1 MSKDILHVD
10 LNNFYASVETLVNPD
25 LKGRPV
31 AVCGDP
37 EKRHGIVLAKST
49 VAKACGVST
58 GEPIWK
64 AKEKCRDLV
73 VVPPHY
79 REYTNISR
87 KVFGLYTTF
96 TPLVESF
103 GLDECW
109 LDVTGVKRLF
119 GEPAEVAY
127 KIKEAVKKET
137 GGLTVSIGVSFS
149 KVFAKLGSDLKKPD
163 AISVI
168 DRSNYR
174 SIAWKLPVSN
184 MLMVGGSTEKT
195 LRKYGIYT
203 IGDLAQT
210 DKKVLSAR
218 FGKFGEKLWNF
229 ANGIDDDT
237 VMQYDGGTVPQ
248 SVGNGTTTPQDIT
261 NRQDAASVIYA
272 LCEVI
277 AFRLRKYGMTA
288 SGVSLN
294 MRNVS
299 LKSFSRQ
306 HKLDEPTAAATV
318 ISEAALQILDT
329 FYDFQTQPP
338 LRTIT
343 VTTYDLLSDTSIM
356 HSMLFEESKEAK
368 VEKSVDVL
376 RNKYGYGILK
386 RGINMGTV
394 FNCDA
399 REVDDDFIPF
409 EKFSGKESVIP

>member
-1 MSKDILHVD
+1 MNKDILHID
-10 LNNFYASVETLVNPD
+10 LNNFYASVETLVNPE
-25 LKGRPV
+25 LKGKPV

-37 EKRHGIVLAKST
+37 EKRHGIVLAKSSA
-49 VAKACGVST
+49 AKACGVST

-64 AKEKCRDLV
+64 AKEKCKDLV
-73 VVPPHY
+73 VVSPHY
-79 REYTNISR
+79 KEYTKISR
-87 KVFGLYTTF
+87 QVFQLYTTF

-119 GEPAEVAY
+119 GQPEEVAY
-127 KIKEAVKKET
+127 KIKEAVKEQT

-168 DRSNYR
+168 DKSNYQT
-174 SIAWKLPVSN
+174 IAWKLPVSD
-184 MLMVGGSTEKT
+184 MLMVGSATEKT
-195 LRKYGIYT
+195 LKKYGVET
-203 IGDLAQT
+203 IGDLACA
-210 DKKVLSAR
+210 DKRVLAAR
-218 FGKFGEKLWNF
+218 FGKFGEKLWNY

-248 SVGNGTTTPQDIT
+248 SVGNGTTTPQDVT
-261 NRQDAASVIYA
+261 NRQEAASVIYA

-277 AFRLRKYGMTA
+277 AFRLRKYGMMA
-288 SGVSLN
+288 SGVSLDL
-294 MRNVS
+294 RNVN

-306 HKLDEPTAAATV
+306 HKLDNPTSAAAE
-318 ISEAALQILDT
+318 ISEGALYILDNN
-329 FYDFQTQPP
+329 YDFQTQPP

-343 VTTYDLLSDTSIM
+343 VTTYNLLSDTSVM
-356 HSMLFEESKEAK
+356 HSLLFEESKESK

-386 RGINMGTV
+386 RGINIGTV

-399 REVDDDFIPF
+399 REVEDDFIPF
-409 EKFSGKESVIP
+409 EKFTGKDGVIP

>member
-1 MSKDILHVD
+1 MNKDILHVD

-25 LKGRPV
+25 LKGKPV

-49 VAKACGVST
+49 AAKACGVST

-64 AKEKCRDLV
+64 AKEKCKDLI

-79 REYTNISR
+79 KEYTRISR
-87 KVFGLYTTF
+87 QVFQLYTTF

-109 LDVTGVKRLF
+109 LDVTGVRRLF
-119 GEPAEVAY
+119 GPPEEVAY
-127 KIKEAVKKET
+127 KIKEAVKERT
-137 GGLTVSIGVSFS
+137 GGLTVSVGVSFS

-168 DRSNYR
+168 DKSNYR
-174 SIAWKLPVSN
+174 TIAWKLPVSN
-184 MLMVGGSTEKT
+184 MLMVGSSTEKT
-195 LRKYGIYT
+195 LKKYGITT
-203 IGDLAQT
+203 IGDLACA
-210 DKKVLSAR
+210 DKRVISER
-218 FGKFGEKLWNF
+218 FGKFGEKLWNY

-237 VMQYDGGTVPQ
+237 VMQYDGDTVPQ
-248 SVGNGTTTPQDIT
+248 SVGNGTTTPKDVT
-261 NRQDAASVIYA
+261 NRQEAASVIYA

-277 AFRLRKYGMTA
+277 AFRLRKYGMMA
-288 SGVSLN
+288 SGVSLDL
-294 MRNVS
+294 RNVN

-306 HKLDEPTAAATV
+306 HKLDNPTSAATE
-318 ISEAALQILDT
+318 ISEAALYILDNH
-329 FYDFQTQPP
+329 YDFQTQPP

-343 VTTYDLLSDTSIM
+343 VTAYHLLSDTSVM
-356 HSMLFEESKEAK
+356 HGMLFEETKESK

-409 EKFSGKESVIP
+409 EKFTGKEDVIP

>member
-1 MSKDILHVD
+1 MNKDILHVD
-10 LNNFYASVETLVNPD
+10 LNNFYASVEALVNPE
-25 LKGRPV
+25 LKGRPI

-49 VAKACGVST
+49 AAKACGVST
-58 GEPIWK
+58 GDPVWK
-64 AKEKCRDLV
+64 AKEKCKDLV

-79 REYTNISR
+79 KEYTKISR
-87 KVFGLYTTF
+87 QVFRLYTTF

-119 GEPAEVAY
+119 GEPEEIAY
-127 KIKEAVKKET
+127 KIKEAVKAET
-137 GGLTVSIGVSFS
+137 GGLTVSVGVSFS
-149 KVFAKLGSDLKKPD
+149 KVFSKLGSDLKKPD

-168 DRSNYR
+168 DKNNYR
-174 SIAWKLPVSN
+174 TVAWQLPVSD

-195 LRKYGIYT
+195 LRKYGIKT
-203 IGDLAQT
+203 IGDLACA
-210 DKKVLSAR
+210 DKNVLSAK

-237 VMQYDGGTVPQ
+237 VAQYNGESVPQ
-248 SVGNGTTTPQDIT
+248 SVGNGTTTPKDVT
-261 NRQDAASVIYA
+261 NKQEATSVIYA

-288 SGVSLN
+288 CGVSLH
-294 MRNVS
+294 MRNVN

-306 HKLDEPTAAATV
+306 HKLDNPTSAATD
-318 ISEAALQILDT
+318 ISEAALHILENH
-329 FYDFQTQPP
+329 YDFQTQPP

-343 VTTYDLLSDTSIM
+343 VTTYDLLSDTSVM
-356 HSMLFEESKEAK
+356 HGLLYEESKESK

-399 REVDDDFIPF
+399 REVEDDFIPF
-409 EKFSGKESVIP
+409 EKFTGKDDVIP